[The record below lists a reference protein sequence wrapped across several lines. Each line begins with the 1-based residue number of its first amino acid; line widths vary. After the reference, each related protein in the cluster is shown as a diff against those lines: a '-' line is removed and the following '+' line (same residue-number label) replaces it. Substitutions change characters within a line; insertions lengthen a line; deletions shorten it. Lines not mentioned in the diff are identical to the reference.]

1 MRTTTISLQTAW
13 IRGTFL
19 AALLC
24 LIPASDRAQTPQADM
39 VAPVS
44 RFDGTAQFK
53 GKGGANANAHVTI
66 RQWTIPGKQKMDVPE
81 KGFLLVTLRAGKV
94 TTTING
100 KEEKRRTDDFWTVP
114 ENAKMTVE
122 AAGEAAIVEVIS
134 INVR

>member
-1 MRTTTISLQTAW
+1 MRKTISVRMVW
-13 IRGTFL
+13 IRGASL

-24 LIPASDRAQTPQADM
+24 LVPGADRAQTQPADM

-53 GKGGANANAHVTI
+53 GKGGANKDAHVTI

-100 KEEKRRTDDFWTVP
+100 KEDKRRTDEFWTVP

-122 AAGEAAIVEVIS
+122 AAGEAAIIEVIS

>member
-1 MRTTTISLQTAW
+1 MRKTISARMVW
-13 IRGTFL
+13 IRGASL
-19 AALLC
+19 AALLS
-24 LIPASDRAQTPQADM
+24 LVPGADRAQTQPADM

-53 GKGGANANAHVTI
+53 GKGGANKDAHVTI

-100 KEEKRRTDDFWTVP
+100 KEDKRRTDEFWTVP
-114 ENAKMTVE
+114 ENSKMTVE
-122 AAGEAAIVEVIS
+122 AAGEAAIIEVIS